1 MLSGSYPALVLS
13 SFKPVTVLK
22 GKLRNSTGGIVLRK
36 SLVVFQFMAS
46 VALIAGTLIV
56 YRQLDFMM
64 NQDLGMN
71 IDQVLVVERPGIA
84 ARDENEYNSAI
95 DVFRNELIKNPSV
108 EGISTSITIP
118 GKQREYQ
125 SVVRRYGVPDD
136 QAVTLRRNSM
146 DYEFYESL
154 QDEINCW
161 AHFFRGLHRLTQ
173 ILLLLFLNRLHDYWD
188 LANLKMQ

>member
-1 MLSGSYPALVLS
+1 MDYRTMLSGSYPALVLS

-84 ARDENEYNSAI
+84 AGDENEYNSAI
-95 DVFRNELIKNPSV
+95 DVFRNELTKNPSV

-125 SVVRRYGVPDD
+125 SVVRRYGVPMI
-136 QAVTLRRNSM
+136 RR
-146 DYEFYESL
+146 
-154 QDEINCW
+154 
-161 AHFFRGLHRLTQ
+161 
-173 ILLLLFLNRLHDYWD
+173 
-188 LANLKMQ
+188 

>member
-22 GKLRNSTGGIVLRK
+22 GKLRNSTSGIVLRK

-64 NQDLGMN
+64 TRDLGMN
-71 IDQVLVVERPGIA
+71 IDQVLVVERPGIV

-95 DVFRNELIKNPSV
+95 DVFRNELTKNPSV

-118 GKQREYQ
+118 GKQREYK
-125 SVVRRYGVPDD
+125 SVVRRIWRPG
-136 QAVTLRRNSM
+136 
-146 DYEFYESL
+146 
-154 QDEINCW
+154 
-161 AHFFRGLHRLTQ
+161 
-173 ILLLLFLNRLHDYWD
+173 
-188 LANLKMQ
+188 